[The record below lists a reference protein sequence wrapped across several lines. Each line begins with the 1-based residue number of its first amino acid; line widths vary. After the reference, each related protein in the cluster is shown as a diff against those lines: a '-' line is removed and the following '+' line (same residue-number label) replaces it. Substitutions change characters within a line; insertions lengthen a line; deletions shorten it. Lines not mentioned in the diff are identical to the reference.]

1 MKLSRKTKSLE
12 KIMNLFNN
20 SSKAYS
26 AVELI
31 SMFNSQMNK
40 TTIYRILEKL
50 QKRGILHSFVGIK
63 GIKWYAKCK
72 GCSSQSH
79 FDAHPHF
86 QCKLCGNLDCL
97 SLDIQIPNIN
107 NRTIE
112 SAQILVFGK
121 CEKC

>member
-1 MKLSRKTKSLE
+1 MKISRKTKSLE

-50 QKRGILHSFVGIK
+50 QKCGVLHSFVGIK
-63 GIKWYAKCK
+63 GIKWYAKCN
-72 GCSSQSH
+72 GCSSQNH

-86 QCKLCGNLDCL
+86 QCKFCGNLDCL